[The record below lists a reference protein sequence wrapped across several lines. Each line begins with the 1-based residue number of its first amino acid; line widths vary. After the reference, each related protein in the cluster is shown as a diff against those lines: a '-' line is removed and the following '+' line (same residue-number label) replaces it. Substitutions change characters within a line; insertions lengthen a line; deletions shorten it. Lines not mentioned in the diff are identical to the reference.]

1 MFLKVLIFSFT
12 LICSLN
18 LWSIETDYAKKDTI
32 EFNFKG
38 KTGYNQYNIDTK
50 FFILDLSPGFNWFF
64 IPGFYV
70 GLDNG
75 FSAFI
80 GLTKTTRSTFYYE
93 PKVLLGK
100 VWKLNALYLDL
111 GLAYGI
117 FLSNS
122 STLDGK
128 LAKIRD
134 RIEVFGYAK
143 FILDQHSLI
152 FVGPNISYENS
163 HLDNTHDRLS
173 IDIVIGYSLFF

>member
-1 MFLKVLIFSFT
+1 MFLKVFVFSFT

-38 KTGYNQYNIDTK
+38 KTGYNQYDTNGTK
-50 FFILDLSPGFNWFF
+50 FFILDLSAGFNWFF
-64 IPGFYV
+64 IPNFYV

-75 FSAFI
+75 FFISI
-80 GLTKTTRSTFYYE
+80 GLTEGTGSTFYYT
-93 PKVLLGK
+93 PKVFLGK
-100 VWKLNALYLDL
+100 VWKLNTLYLDL

-117 FLSNS
+117 FLS
-122 STLDGK
+122 K

-134 RIEVFGYAK
+134 SIEAFGYAK

-152 FVGPNISYENS
+152 FIGPNINYENS
-163 HLDNTHDRLS
+163 HLDNKHDRLS
-173 IDIVIGYSLFF
+173 IDIVMGYSLFF